1 MARKYIKELKIERL
15 FSEVKTRTTTS
26 QLQCSQL
33 PRGATGDQ
41 KASNGNKPLR
51 DQHQKNQSDVK
62 NMDPKSFYG
71 TKTFQKLEEA
81 LEEIESDNFETVGSV
96 DLCVLPPDL
105 DELTDAEEIDDDNII
120 DPHYV
125 PKDISGT
132 IQISVDLNNE
142 PDNEN
147 EPDQISE
154 VRGYLRDGAA
164 SRASRKRKTGS
175 SIETTVGFHFPG
187 KLEKQLKC
195 TFCHMKA
202 RWMCKKCGKTLCIEK
217 GCFEKYHLASA

>member
-1 MARKYIKELKIERL
+1 MYVCEEFHA
-15 FSEVKTRTTTS
+15 
-26 QLQCSQL
+26 
-33 PRGATGDQ
+33 
-41 KASNGNKPLR
+41 NKKHMMVYVCN
-51 DQHQKNQSDVK
+51 DDEDDDEK
-62 NMDPKSFYG
+62 
-71 TKTFQKLEEA
+71 A
-81 LEEIESDNFETVGSV
+81 LEEIESNNFETVGSI

-154 VRGYLRDGAA
+154 VRGYLKDGAA
-164 SRASRKRKTGS
+164 SRASRKRKAGS